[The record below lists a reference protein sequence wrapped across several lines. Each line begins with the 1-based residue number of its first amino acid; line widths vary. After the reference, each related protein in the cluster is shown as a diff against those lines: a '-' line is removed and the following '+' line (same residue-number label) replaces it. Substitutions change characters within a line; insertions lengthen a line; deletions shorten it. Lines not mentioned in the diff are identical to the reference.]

1 MDFETMCMN
10 DLVTINKFFNDVLVN
25 ADETVV
31 GATMMM
37 CIDLYQDRSGKDFG
51 EIITEIVTLRKD
63 VWDQLGAPNF
73 NRERKEEL

>member
-1 MDFETMCMN
+1 MDFETMN
-10 DLVTINKFFNDVLVN
+10 DLVTIDNFFKDVLEK
-25 ADETVV
+25 ADESVV

-51 EIITEIVTLRKD
+51 EIITEIVSLRKD

-73 NRERKEEL
+73 NRE

>member
-1 MDFETMCMN
+1 MDFATMCMK
-10 DLVTINKFFNDVLVN
+10 DLITIDNFFKDVLEK

-51 EIITEIVTLRKD
+51 EIITEIVSLRKD
-63 VWDQLGAPNF
+63 VWDQLGEPDF
-73 NRERKEEL
+73 DRE